1 MNIQVEP
8 AAGEYMRGDLPLAM
22 RALERLVDA
31 MLMGDGG
38 GVFDF
43 VSAAV
48 SLNAD
53 RVRLC
58 ELRERV
64 GSGTWPSEL
73 EAFRARWMADASVL
87 AAQFASMTPERV
99 AACRDEVVQC
109 RAVVAEC
116 AGFVQRAFGFS
127 APERNSVFAVLDA
140 IDALLARPVGAAW
153 LQGES
158 TGRITASVCGDGE
171 AFYAAVRQKD
181 AAYVAAWRARVVAV
195 RDQVQRGSVSNV
207 FVSLAEVQGC
217 LHRLESLLGWESRT
231 FDEMRDLQD
240 ALVAVIVQT
249 RGRDPRAELI
259 KRKVDHLSTCSSRV
273 CDLQLQ
279 RKRSATDDAFL
290 KFWRTDATELWR
302 EAAWLMRGEL
312 NALDVQCVQEAAGVA
327 RACFNSMQ
335 TRLGDTAE
343 TRQVSL
349 VVNKLQ
355 DVIAK
360 RT

>member
-1 MNIQVEP
+1 
-8 AAGEYMRGDLPLAM
+8 MRGDLPLAM

-31 MLMGDGG
+31 MLMGEAGG
-38 GVFDF
+38 AFDF
-43 VSAAV
+43 VSAAMA
-48 SLNAD
+48 LNAD

-58 ELRERV
+58 ELRERL
-64 GSGTWPSEL
+64 GSGAWSGEL

-87 AAQFASMTPERV
+87 AAHFTSMQSV
-99 AACRDEVVQC
+99 AAWRADVLQC
-109 RAVVAEC
+109 KAVVAEC
-116 AGFVQRAFGFS
+116 AGFVQRAFGVS

-140 IDALLARPVGAAW
+140 IDGLLARSVGSAW

-158 TGRITASVCGDGE
+158 TRRVTASVCGDGE
-171 AFYAAVRQKD
+171 AFYVAVRRKD

-195 RDQVQRGSVSNV
+195 RDQVRRGSVPDV
-207 FVSLAEVQGC
+207 FASLAEVQGC

-240 ALVAVIVQT
+240 ALVAGIVEA

-273 CDLQLQ
+273 CDLQLEPQ
-279 RKRSATDDAFL
+279 RSGAGDAFL
-290 KFWRTDATELWR
+290 QFWRTDATELWR
-302 EAAWLMRGEL
+302 EAAWLMRGDGKL
-312 NALDVQCVQEAAGVA
+312 NALDVQCVEEAAGVA
-327 RACFNSMQ
+327 QACFNSMQ

-343 TRQVSL
+343 TRQVML